1 MYFPQEALRG
11 NIKENPWKYW
21 LARKISEHKRMN
33 IGKPNEDTISVQ
45 TLIDACPNY
54 PTYEKVMREDRA
66 ITRRI
71 IEPFERDLDALNPSI
86 SWEYQGLTESP
97 RNYREFIN
105 ANIVIHWS
113 TYPDT
118 RQIEAERRKGPENNR
133 PIKRKSAKKRGGETQ
148 QKGG

>member
-1 MYFPQEALRG
+1 
-11 NIKENPWKYW
+11 
-21 LARKISEHKRMN
+21 MN

-54 PTYEKVMREDRA
+54 PTYEKIMKEDRA
-66 ITRRI
+66 ISRRI
-71 IEPFERDLDALNPSI
+71 IEPFERDLNALSPSI
-86 SWEYQGLTESP
+86 SWEYQGLNESP
-97 RNYREFIN
+97 RNYQEFIA

-118 RQIEAERRKGPENNR
+118 KKLEAGKKERAKKQQADKE
-133 PIKRKSAKKRGGETQ
+133 KRRAKRGGETP